1 MSTIS
6 SHQNSKSRVIVY
18 VDGFNLYY
26 GLHAKSQ
33 WKKYYW
39 LDFVKLFEQFISSNQ
54 ELIAVKYFSALVSNV
69 EKKDRQKKLLS
80 ANQENPRFQLT
91 LGKYLKKKIKCPNCL
106 TRFKT
111 YEEKETDVRL
121 ATQIVSDA
129 LQHNCDIAIIVSA
142 DSDMIPA
149 VEIAKQAGIIV
160 VIFFPPHHL
169 SSDLASQSSVP
180 PVNLSHYED
189 RFKKA
194 LLPDV
199 VHISRTNYDL
209 QIPEKWNEYKHNIS
223 VSKDEVDLKI
233 EDGESV

>member
-1 MSTIS
+1 MLT
-6 SHQNSKSRVIVY
+6 NSIYTEAKQSVIVY
-18 VDGFNLYY
+18 IDGFNLYY
-26 GLHAKSQ
+26 GLHAKPQ
-33 WKKYYW
+33 WKRYYW
-39 LDFVKLFEQFISSNQ
+39 LDFVRLFDQFMSSNQ
-54 ELIAVKYFSALVSNV
+54 ELIAVKYFSALVSDM
-69 EKKDRQKKLLS
+69 EKKDRQKKLFA

-129 LQHNCDIAIIVSA
+129 LQHKCDIAIIVSA

-149 VEIAKQAGIIV
+149 VEIAKQAGIQV
-160 VIFFPPHHL
+160 AVFFPPSHL
-169 SSDLASQSSVP
+169 SSDLANQSSVP

-194 LLPDV
+194 LLPNV
-199 VHISRTNYDL
+199 VHINKTNYDL
-209 QIPEKWNEYKHNIS
+209 RIPEKWAT
-223 VSKDEVDLKI
+223 LKQL
-233 EDGESV
+233 